1 MHQHTIVVDGYVA
14 AKDAEI
20 DLREVWAYALDQRAF
35 GPRRLLVAFAF
46 ADAAGRLRGLAYTAR
61 TDPPELALEA
71 CLRYLGEGAEA
82 AIAFCDEPVTAGPPS
97 PAIIARLYTARALAA
112 TFGVYLVDWFA
123 CDDLQLRSFQLAVH
137 PDEEWWAIA
146 ARGS

>member
-14 AKDAEI
+14 AEDTEI
-20 DLREVWAYALDQRAF
+20 DLREEVWAYALDQRTF
-35 GPRRLLVAFAF
+35 GPRRLLVAFA
-46 ADAAGRLRGLAYTAR
+46 DAGGRLRGLAYTAR

-97 PAIIARLYTARALAA
+97 PEIIARLYTARALAA
-112 TFGVYLVDWFA
+112 TFGVDLVDWFA

-137 PDEEWWAIA
+137 PDDEWWAIGG
-146 ARGS
+146 RGS